1 MKTRFGILRE
11 LILSEGKISENEFV
25 EKHNNN
31 EFDIYLE
38 AMEKFANIYE
48 KEIDSFEEAARPLMK
63 YLGENHHPH
72 TSAYVRNDL
81 AELLEGQEVFG
92 TKDYILD

>member
-1 MKTRFGILRE
+1 MKTKIEVLRE
-11 LILSEGKISENEFV
+11 LVLSERKINEKEFV

-63 YLGENHHPH
+63 YLGHNHHPH
-72 TSAYVRNDL
+72 TSAYIRNDF
-81 AELLEGQEVFG
+81 AELLEGQQTFG
-92 TKDYILD
+92 TNDYILD